1 MTLLTILTGS
11 SKRSV
16 SPLTHLSPNALPGKR
31 RSFSAKTVAVG
42 GPKGTGP
49 FTQLTPNALPGQ
61 IQSFSAKTV
70 AVGGPKGTGPFTE
83 LSPVALPGGRHVF
96 LPKTVAEV
104 IEEVISVRT
113 APGQAGYVSKRWDP
127 VERSWVLREDRELL
141 ELVSMILS
149 SGILD
154 N

>member
-1 MTLLTILTGS
+1 MAAKTQ
-11 SKRSV
+11 
-16 SPLTHLSPNALPGKR
+16 LSLIGTPGGR
-31 RSFSAKTVAVG
+31 YSFSAK
-42 GPKGTGP
+42 GTSARDDTQ
-49 FTQLTPNALPGQ
+49 FTALSPIALPGN
-61 IQSFSAKTV
+61 
-70 AVGGPKGTGPFTE
+70 
-83 LSPVALPGGRHVF
+83 RYVF

-127 VERSWVLREDRELL
+127 VERAWVLREDRELL

>member
-1 MTLLTILTGS
+1 MAAKTQLSLIGTPGGRYSFTA
-11 SKRSV
+11 KTPPTTRDD
-16 SPLTHLSPNALPGKR
+16 TQFTALSPIALPGNR
-31 RSFSAKTVAVG
+31 Y
-42 GPKGTGP
+42 
-49 FTQLTPNALPGQ
+49 
-61 IQSFSAKTV
+61 
-70 AVGGPKGTGPFTE
+70 
-83 LSPVALPGGRHVF
+83 VF
-96 LPKTVAEV
+96 LPKTVVEV

-127 VERSWVLREDRELL
+127 VERAWVLREDRELL